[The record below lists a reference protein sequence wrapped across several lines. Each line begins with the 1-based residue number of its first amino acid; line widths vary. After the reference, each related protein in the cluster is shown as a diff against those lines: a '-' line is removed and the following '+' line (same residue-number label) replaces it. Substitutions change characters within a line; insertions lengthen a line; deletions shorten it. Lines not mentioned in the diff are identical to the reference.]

1 MTHTPT
7 LETQKQLRAGRI
19 RLTLGSIV
27 RHLVLLIL
35 AVVWLVP
42 ILWLLVTSLSSY
54 PGINFRSFFPDEYT
68 LQNYVNIL
76 FHSDSVA
83 QFPQWFMN
91 TLIVACF
98 NCVISTAFVV
108 MVAYAMS
115 CCRFKSR
122 RLLQNLSVTVNLFPG
137 VLAMIAVY
145 FVLRY
150 LNLTNSYAGLIMV
163 YAGSSGLGYLI
174 CKGFF
179 DTVPVSLREAA
190 KLDGA
195 SEAQTFFHVILPM
208 SKPILVYTVISS
220 FMVPW
225 TDFVMAKMI
234 LNSGISTDWTVA
246 IGLYNM
252 LSRTLINNYFALF
265 CAGSVL
271 VSIPISVLFIIM
283 QRFYV
288 SGITSGADKG

>member
-1 MTHTPT
+1 MTQTA
-7 LETQKQLRAGRI
+7 ETRKELRRGKI
-19 RLTLGSIV
+19 RRSVDTAV
-27 RHLVLLIL
+27 RHLVLIGLSVI
-35 AVVWLVP
+35 WLVP
-42 ILWLLVTSLSSY
+42 IVWLLVTSFSDY
-54 PGINFRSFFPDEYT
+54 AGINFRTFFPSGYT
-68 LQNYVNIL
+68 LNNYINIL
-76 FHSDSVA
+76 FHPDSVA
-83 QFPQWFMN
+83 QFPRWFCN

-98 NCVISTAFVV
+98 NCVISTAFVL

-115 CCRFKSR
+115 CCQFRGK

-150 LNLTNSYAGLIMV
+150 LDLTNSYAGLIMV

-195 SEAQTFFHVILPM
+195 SEAQTFFKVVLPM
-208 SKPILVYTVISS
+208 SKPILVYTVINS
-220 FMVPW
+220 FMTPW

-234 LNSGISTDWTVA
+234 LNSGISADWTVS

-252 LSRTLINNYFALF
+252 LSRTLVNNYFALF
-265 CAGSVL
+265 CAGSVI
-271 VSIPISVLFIIM
+271 VSIPISVLFVIM
-283 QRFYV
+283 QKFYV
-288 SGITSGADKG
+288 EGITSGADKG